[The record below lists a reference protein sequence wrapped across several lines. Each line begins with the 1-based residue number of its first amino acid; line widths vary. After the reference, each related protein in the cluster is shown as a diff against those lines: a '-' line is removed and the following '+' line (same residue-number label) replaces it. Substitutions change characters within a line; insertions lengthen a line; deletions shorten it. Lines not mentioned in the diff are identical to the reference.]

1 VCIVFVLA
9 VGATV
14 AIAFRELGCRGAR
27 HLGATLLV
35 VGLAETAWPAGKNP
49 LAFACGPTSFVE
61 TVAGGLVALGY
72 EPGRVKA
79 ERFGGT
85 GGR

>member
-1 VCIVFVLA
+1 MTGMGLISH
-9 VGATV
+9 G
-14 AIAFRELGCRGAR
+14 FRRR
-27 HLGATLLV
+27 HTRRVDRAL
-35 VGLAETAWPAGKNP
+35 LAETAWPAGKTP
-49 LAFACGPTSFVE
+49 LAFICGPTSFVE

-72 EPGRVKA
+72 EPGRVKT